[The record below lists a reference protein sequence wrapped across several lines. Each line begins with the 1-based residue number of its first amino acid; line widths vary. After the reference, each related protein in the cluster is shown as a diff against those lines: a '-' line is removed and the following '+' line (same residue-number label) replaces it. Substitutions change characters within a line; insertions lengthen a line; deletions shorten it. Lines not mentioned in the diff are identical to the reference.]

1 MGGPSVNGP
10 CDRNE
15 KTRRIHEK
23 QAGRRYDGKEKTIL
37 DLQQMKENGEQAA
50 WMVIYDSCLASFA
63 EEAGMDMILVGD
75 SMGMIIY
82 GYEGTVPVTMDMSIA
97 HCQGVRRGA
106 PNTYLIGD
114 MPFGA
119 YHASTEDAVNNA
131 VRFMKEG
138 NVDAIKLEGGVAVAD
153 KIRAI
158 SKAGIVVFGHIGLTP
173 QSSAAMGGFKVQG
186 RNTETAKAVIEDAI
200 AVYKAGA
207 RTLLLEG
214 VPEETAAFIHK
225 ILPIPVYGIG
235 AGSACDGQV
244 ILAADALGVYK
255 NFTPKFAKKYCN
267 LGELAT
273 QGMKDYI
280 ADVKAG
286 TFPAPEHKYTFSG
299 DKDAFE
305 AFLEAYEKTLEL

>member
-1 MGGPSVNGP
+1 MA
-10 CDRNE
+10 
-15 KTRRIHEK
+15 KK
-23 QAGRRYDGKEKTIL
+23 KTIL
-37 DLQQMKENGEQAA
+37 DLQQMKARGEQAA
-50 WMVIYDSCLASFA
+50 WMVIYDACLASFA

-114 MPFGA
+114 MPFGS
-119 YHASTEDAVNNA
+119 YQASCEDAVRNA
-131 VRFMKEG
+131 VRFVKEG
-138 NVDAIKLEGGVAVAD
+138 DVDAVKLEGGVAVAEQ
-153 KIRAI
+153 IRAI
-158 SKAGIVVFGHIGLTP
+158 SRAGIVVFGHIGLTP

-186 RNTETAKAVIEDAI
+186 KDTATAKAVIEDAI

-207 RTLLLEG
+207 RALLLEG
-214 VPEETAAFIHK
+214 VPEETAAFIHR

-235 AGSACDGQV
+235 AGSVCDGQV

-267 LGELAT
+267 LGEIAT
-273 QGMKDYI
+273 QGMRDYI
-280 ADVKAG
+280 AEVKAG
-286 TFPAPEHKYTFSG
+286 SFPAPEHKYKFTG
-299 DKDAFE
+299 DRDEFAAFLSAFE
-305 AFLEAYEKTLEL
+305 KDLDL

>member
-1 MGGPSVNGP
+1 MP
-10 CDRNE
+10 
-15 KTRRIHEK
+15 KK
-23 QAGRRYDGKEKTIL
+23 KTIL
-37 DLQQMKENGEQAA
+37 DLQKMKETGEKAA
-50 WMVIYDSCLASFA
+50 WMVIYDSCMASFA

-106 PNTYLIGD
+106 PNTYIIGD

-119 YHASTEDAVNNA
+119 YHASTDDAVNNA

-138 NVDAIKLEGGVAVAD
+138 GVDAIKLEGGVAVAD

-158 SKAGIVVFGHIGLTP
+158 ANAGIVVFGHIGLTP

-186 RNTETAKAVIEDAI
+186 KTTEAAKAVIDDAI

-207 RTLLLEG
+207 RVLLLEG

-235 AGSACDGQV
+235 AGACCDGQV

-255 NFTPKFAKKYCN
+255 NFTPKFAKKYCSI
-267 LGELAT
+267 GDIAT

-280 ADVKAG
+280 AEVKSGA
-286 TFPAPEHKYTFSG
+286 FPAPEHKYKFTG
-299 DKDAFE
+299 DKEEFAAFTAE
-305 AFLEAYEKTLEL
+305 LEKTLDI

>member
-1 MGGPSVNGP
+1 MA
-10 CDRNE
+10 
-15 KTRRIHEK
+15 KK
-23 QAGRRYDGKEKTIL
+23 KTIL
-37 DLQQMKENGEQAA
+37 DLVKMKENGEQAV
-50 WMVIYDSCLASFA
+50 WMVLYDSCFASYA

-75 SMGMIIY
+75 SMGMIVY

-106 PNTYLIGD
+106 PNTYIIGD

-138 NVDAIKLEGGVAVAD
+138 GVDAIKLEGGVAVAD
-153 KIRAI
+153 KIEAI

-186 RNTETAKAVIEDAI
+186 KNTETAKAVIDDAI

-207 RTLLLEG
+207 RVLLLEG
-214 VPEETAAFIHK
+214 VPEEVCAFVHK

-235 AGSACDGQV
+235 AGSDCDGQV
-244 ILAADALGVYK
+244 LLAADALGMYK
-255 NFTPKFAKKYCN
+255 NFTPKFAKKYCDI
-267 LGELAT
+267 GEIAT

-280 ADVKAG
+280 QEVKERQ
-286 TFPAPEHKYTFSG
+286 FPTPQHKYKFTG
-299 DKDAFE
+299 DKE
-305 AFLEAYEKTLEL
+305 AFSAFIEEYEKTLDL